1 MGRLAQHGG
10 ELGGGLHVLELG
22 EGADLHSV
30 LALYVLSAFYALEVD
45 YLVRIY
51 RLNAGAQLR
60 HEVGAAGHCEVI
72 HLAAVRQLPRGLLEG
87 LGIHMLEFLHLRS
100 SFNLL

>member
-1 MGRLAQHGG
+1 MGGLAQDGG
-10 ELGGGLHVLELG
+10 QLPGGLDVLELG
-22 EGADLHSV
+22 ERAYLHGLV
-30 LALYVLSAFYALEVD
+30 ALYVLGALYALEVD
-45 YLVRIY
+45 YLVRIN
-51 RLNAGAQLR
+51 RLYAGAQLR

-72 HLAAVRQLPRGLLEG
+72 NLAAVRQLPRGLLEG